1 MNRACT
7 ALLAVAPAV
16 WAAASWPAFAQ
27 TADPPASAAAS
38 SAVGQTVDLSVIG
51 DLVAANRTL
60 AALGVLDAFG
70 HVSVRDPRNPN
81 HYLIS
86 RSIAP
91 ESVTGSDIVV
101 LDLDNTIVDQN
112 DKDKLL
118 YRERFIHG
126 AIYKARP
133 DVNAIVHSHS
143 PAVVPFS
150 VTQVKLRPILH
161 NAGFLGAGPRV
172 FEIRKYEGDATNL
185 EIENPE
191 VGAALAKELAGDPV
205 ILMRGHGD
213 TVVADTLPYAV
224 FRAYYTEVNARQL
237 AQAIALGGPVNYLT
251 PGEARVSDESMK
263 RASARPWALWKAK
276 MAPAK

>member
-1 MNRACT
+1 MNRVCT
-7 ALLAVAPAV
+7 ASLAVALAFC
-16 WAAASWPAFAQ
+16 AAASWPASAQ
-27 TADPPASAAAS
+27 TPDPPAVPAS
-38 SAVGQTVDLSVIG
+38 SSPAGQPADPSVIN
-51 DLVAANRTL
+51 DLVTANRTL
-60 AALGVLDAFG
+60 AALGILDAFG
-70 HVSVRDPRNPN
+70 HVSVRDPRNPD

-101 LDLDNTIVDQN
+101 LDLENNVVDPN

-143 PAVVPFS
+143 PTVVPFS
-150 VTQVKLRPILH
+150 VTHVKLRPILH

-185 EIENPE
+185 EIENPK
-191 VGAALAKELAGDPV
+191 VGTALAKELGSDPV

-276 MAPAK
+276 TAPTR